1 MKTDPIEIFQTIRA
15 ALQPYAALDFSNRI
29 SSESRYDLWSEKNIK
44 AENITERFF
53 AEVAI
58 EDNAV
63 VFRYSALTGDSK
75 VDEQVSELDDVTMK
89 KVEDNLSAAYKVF
102 KEQEWV

>member
-15 ALQPYAALDFSNRI
+15 ELQPYAAFDFTNRV
-29 SSESRYDLWSEKNIK
+29 SSELLYDLWTEKNIK

-58 EDNAV
+58 EEGQV
-63 VFRYSALTGDSK
+63 VFRYSSLTGDSK
-75 VDEQVSELDDVTMK
+75 VEEQIRELDDVAMK
-89 KVEDNLSAAYKVF
+89 KLEDNLSAAFKVF